1 MKTTVFFLYLFSLLL
16 GGGNSLYAMQKEK
29 DNSCLYSNSLLKSRP
44 LKFSN
49 DDQKITLF
57 DETDLDL
64 EEDFHSGD
72 DFNESVDTILFGN
85 RHSLLTSWY
94 SPQTKL
100 FVLNYFNNRFKIS
113 SPFLWVS
120 NPIYISQRVL
130 RI

>member
-16 GGGNSLYAMQKEK
+16 GGGNSLYAMQKDK
-29 DNSCLYSNSLLKSRP
+29 DKSCLYNDFLLKNRP
-44 LKFSN
+44 LKYSN

-57 DETDLDL
+57 DETDLDI

-72 DFNESVDTILFGN
+72 DFNESVDTIFFGN
-85 RHSLLTSWY
+85 KYSLLTPWY